1 MTTIAT
7 TVTTQRPDFGA
18 LVRTWRQRAGLT
30 RYVLAVRCCWE
41 PDARQ
46 VAAIEQ
52 SEPIQLEEHHALVLM
67 AALGIP
73 PEELARLGL
82 LGTAEAALLRLLG
95 SVGLTITDPDTGE
108 VSVPLT
114 VDQLAELAGLAVE
127 LAAVARSL
135 RPGSVPDLPERP
147 GGGKCGRA
155 SIQGRPSSQGRRR
168 WCGAGSGGCWRWCA
182 AAIIGQSPRPRFTGC
197 HQSQA
202 TATATARSAA
212 NAATGCSESAHA

>member
-18 LVRTWRQRAGLT
+18 LVRTWRNRARLT
-30 RYVLAVRCCWE
+30 RYALAVRCCWE
-41 PDARQ
+41 PDVQQ

-52 SEPIQLEEHHALVLM
+52 GEPIQVEEHQALALI

-73 PEELARLGL
+73 PEELVHLGL
-82 LGTAEAALLRLLG
+82 LGVAEAAVLRLVG

-127 LAAVARSL
+127 LAKVARSL
-135 RPGSVPDLPERP
+135 RPGLVPEIPERP
-147 GGGKCGRA
+147 AWRQVWPGFTAEDSEQPGEAALVEGRMRWLLAMVRCGDY
-155 SIQGRPSSQGRRR
+155 RPKPAPTPTVTPTVYRVSAESGDGDRYFCSGDE
-168 WCGAGSGGCWRWCA
+168 CGHGL
-182 AAIIGQSPRPRFTGC
+182 
-197 HQSQA
+197 
-202 TATATARSAA
+202 
-212 NAATGCSESAHA
+212 